1 MRAKKHPWAS
11 LAWMISLLLLSAP
24 VWAGSIEGR
33 VTVRG
38 LRSPE
43 NILVYLARAQRPEL
57 DLSGA
62 RFVMDQRNLT
72 FVPHILPILAGSVV
86 HFPNNDK
93 VDHNVF
99 SLSKAKKFNLGSY
112 KPGET
117 RSVVFDKPGIV
128 ELRCDVHAE
137 MLAYI
142 LVLKNPYWA
151 LTDRDGTFSIP
162 DAPFWQKL
170 GVSGVV
176 DLPPGDYRLKTWHEK
191 LRSVSRR
198 VTVPAE
204 GKISLELKLSRGAPG
219 VLYKR

>member
-1 MRAKKHPWAS
+1 MRASGCLWAAKG
-11 LAWMISLLLLSAP
+11 LVFTLLLSAP
-24 VWAGSIEGR
+24 AWAGSIQGK

-43 NILVYLARAQRPEL
+43 NILIYLDKAPRPEM
-57 DLSGA
+57 DLASV
-62 RFVMDQRNLT
+62 RLVIDQRNLS
-72 FVPHILPILAGSVV
+72 FIPHVLPVVVGSVV

-99 SLSKAKKFNLGSY
+99 SVSKAKKFNLGSY
-112 KPGET
+112 KPGES

-137 MLAYI
+137 MQGYI
-142 LVLKNPYWA
+142 FVLRNPYWA
-151 LTDRDGTFSIP
+151 LTDSQGRFSLP
-162 DAPFWQKL
+162 DNAFWQEREA
-170 GVSGVV
+170 SGVAE
-176 DLPPGDYRLKTWHEK
+176 LPAGNYRLKTWHEK

-198 VTVPAE
+198 ISVPSN
-204 GKISLELKLSRGAPG
+204 GKLAVDLVLSRGTPG